1 MGDSVEGRGSTLR
14 VAGEKFSA
22 EVLSGLRGEPRVEFR
37 GTISSSNPAEVLN
50 PFVEAVHAQ
59 LVARRA
65 SEISV
70 DFLDLEFCNSSGF
83 KSFVF
88 WLEQI
93 RRLPEAQRY
102 RLRFIS
108 SAGRRWQR
116 VSLLALT
123 SFGGENVT
131 IETLSTSRPA
141 CPVRP
146 WPAGGAQS

>member
-1 MGDSVEGRGSTLR
+1 MHDTVTGPLR
-14 VAGEKFSA
+14 VSGERFSA
-22 EVLSGLRGEPRVEFR
+22 QVLADVRGEPRVEFR
-37 GTISSSNPAEVLN
+37 GTISTTNPAEVLN

-65 SEISV
+65 SEIAV

-108 SAGRRWQR
+108 SALRKWQR
-116 VSLLALT
+116 VSLLAL
-123 SFGGENVT
+123 SAFGVDNVT
-131 IETLSTSRPA
+131 IETGGPDRPQRLE
-141 CPVRP
+141 RP
-146 WPAGGAQS
+146 WPPAGPRS